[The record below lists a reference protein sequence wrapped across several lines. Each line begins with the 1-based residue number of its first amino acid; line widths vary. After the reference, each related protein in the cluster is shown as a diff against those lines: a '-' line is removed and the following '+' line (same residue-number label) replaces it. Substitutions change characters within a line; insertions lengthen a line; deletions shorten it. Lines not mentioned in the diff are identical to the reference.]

1 MFATSSKYIVPLD
14 QDENVIL
21 NLINQY
27 YNKFDP
33 AGAAFQHA
41 LYLHDYMTVWNT
53 YMRDHTDGVMG
64 AWNPIKPFQIELVAA
79 PEHFSSEDSFQSSGI
94 RYRAEWIITMFPT
107 WLHELNHA
115 WQFMPHKSQ
124 ATMMKEVGGTVT
136 DDMRRGVVGKT
147 VDTVFTIIR
156 SGLWVLNRLVT
167 LVADRVPGWKKTT
180 IEHDSRVN
188 TNERDRVEEFV
199 EKLAGAFA
207 GHIWLRQQR
216 GSALLHPESEAADET
231 RFAEAER
238 EYIRQY
244 GNDIWE
250 YAGDLLKKLQI
261 LYLQNKSR

>member
-1 MFATSSKYIVPLD
+1 
-14 QDENVIL
+14 
-21 NLINQY
+21 
-27 YNKFDP
+27 
-33 AGAAFQHA
+33 
-41 LYLHDYMTVWNT
+41 
-53 YMRDHTDGVMG
+53 
-64 AWNPIKPFQIELVAA
+64 
-79 PEHFSSEDSFQSSGI
+79 
-94 RYRAEWIITMFPT
+94 
-107 WLHELNHA
+107 
-115 WQFMPHKSQ
+115 
-124 ATMMKEVGGTVT
+124 MMKEVGGTVT
-136 DDMRRGVVGKT
+136 DGMRRGAVGKT